1 MHTAERG
8 AGGVKTTTPETRL
21 TEYFNRRER
30 RDRKEGNVFMA
41 HLEFTARI
49 SRFKFN
55 VFNVFNVLNTYRL
68 DGAPVID

>member
-1 MHTAERG
+1 
-8 AGGVKTTTPETRL
+8 
-21 TEYFNRRER
+21 
-30 RDRKEGNVFMA
+30 MA